1 MITDNYNTQQKL
13 EVIGISKI
21 PLLRYYWSKF
31 IQLVYVP
38 PYATHL

>member
-1 MITDNYNTQQKL
+1 MITDNYKSQQKL

-21 PLLRYYWSKF
+21 PLLRYYSSKF
-31 IQLVYVP
+31 IEFVYVP